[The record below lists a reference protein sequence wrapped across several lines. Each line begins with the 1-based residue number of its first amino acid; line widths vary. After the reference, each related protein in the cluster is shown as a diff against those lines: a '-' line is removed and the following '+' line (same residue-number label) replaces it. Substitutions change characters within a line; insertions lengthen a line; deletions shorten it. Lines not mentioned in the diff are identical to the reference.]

1 MFKIYKYLNQNDEI
15 VALINLITINWLSK
29 LRKIMNAFKN
39 LTDILGLEKIRV
51 LYLALIK
58 YVQNDYKLNKKKY

>member
-1 MFKIYKYLNQNDEI
+1 
-15 VALINLITINWLSK
+15 
-29 LRKIMNAFKN
+29 MNAFKN